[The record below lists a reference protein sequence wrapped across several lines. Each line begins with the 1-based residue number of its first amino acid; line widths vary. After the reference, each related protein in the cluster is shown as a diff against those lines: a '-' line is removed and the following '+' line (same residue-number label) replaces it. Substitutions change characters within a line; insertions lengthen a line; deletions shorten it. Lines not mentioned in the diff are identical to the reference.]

1 MKHFYIIPNRSK
13 DVNLEIA
20 NEIKREFESK
30 SEKVSVVICDSA
42 QYGKELHRCIPADTE
57 CILVLGGDGTL
68 LQTAKETVHLGI
80 PLLGINLGTLG
91 YLAEV
96 EPAGIPTAAEQLI
109 ADRYVIEERMMLQG
123 SVIKGGICAK
133 EDIALNDVV
142 LSRRGDLQIVGY
154 RVYVNGLF
162 LNDFYADGIII
173 STPTGSTGYNLS
185 AGGSIV
191 EPKANLMVLTPVC
204 PHTLNTRSIMLSP
217 EDNVEVELL
226 PPKGEKQV
234 EVGVYFDGGSCEIL
248 EAGNR
253 VAVSRSKEVTKIL
266 KLSDV
271 GFLEVLQKK
280 MSE

>member
-30 SEKVSVVICDSA
+30 SEEVSVVICDSA

-109 ADRYVIEERMMLQG
+109 ADRYVIEERMM
-123 SVIKGGICAK
+123 
-133 EDIALNDVV
+133 